1 MLTLGRLQFS
11 MHDTLL
17 TEVTGRNK
25 PQLVDTEGEKTTKTA
40 DFIPK
45 ALANNL
51 MDDIGEVNKQAE
63 T

>member
-1 MLTLGRLQFS
+1 MLTLARLQFS

-25 PQLVDTEGEKTTKTA
+25 PQLVDAEGEKTTETA

-51 MDDIGEVNKQAE
+51 MDDKGGVNKQAE